1 MPKSAKPVS
10 RPMTVAVLIALGLG
24 ALLLRNYFSLIVVAA
39 IVAYLFDPV
48 YQWFLSRTKNTS
60 LAATLT
66 LLVTLFAI
74 VVPVL
79 LVLFVTFLQA
89 QTFVDD
95 ISHYVNGQDFGKLTQ
110 EALDWI
116 NQTLSSI
123 TGQTVAITYDDV
135 TAQLSQYAT
144 SIANYVIDLLKS
156 WVGSLGGV
164 ITSVI
169 LYMYVF
175 TGILVNRDR
184 IIATVQQLNPLGK
197 DITNIYIG
205 QAQAM
210 TKAMV
215 KGQFIIAVIQGSV
228 SALVLYL
235 VGVPYTAF
243 FLLILTFLS
252 IIPLGAG
259 IVTIPIGI
267 GMMIF
272 GNFVGG
278 AIVVLNHL
286 IVVTNIDNFLK
297 PKLVP
302 KSVRLHPALLLL
314 AVFGGINLFGFLG
327 IVIGPVL
334 MILIVNT
341 INIYLNHI
349 YPKKPAPKAAES
361 SS

>member
-1 MPKSAKPVS
+1 MQKTVQPVS

-39 IVAYLFDPV
+39 IVAYLFAPV
-48 YQWFLSRTKNTS
+48 YEWFVPRTKS
-60 LAATLT
+60 PSYAATLT
-66 LLVTLFAI
+66 LLVTMVAI
-74 VVPVL
+74 VVPLL

-89 QTFVDD
+89 QTFVED
-95 ISHYVNGQDFGKLTQ
+95 ISSYVGGQDFGKLTQ
-110 EALDWI
+110 EVLDWF
-116 NQTLSSI
+116 NATMSSI
-123 TGQTVAITYDDV
+123 TGHTVAVTYDDI
-135 TAQLSQYAT
+135 TAQLSKYAT
-144 SIANYVIDLLKS
+144 SVANYIIDLLKG
-156 WVGSLGGV
+156 WVGSLGGL

-175 TGILVNRDR
+175 TGFLVNRDK
-184 IIATVQQLNPLGK
+184 IVATVQQLNPLGK
-197 DITNIYIG
+197 QVTDVYID

-215 KGQFIIAVIQGSV
+215 KGQFIIAIIQGSV
-228 SALVLYL
+228 SAFVLYL

-314 AVFGGINLFGFLG
+314 AVFGGMNLFGFLG
-327 IVIGPVL
+327 IVIGPVM
-334 MILIVNT
+334 MILIVTT
-341 INIYLNHI
+341 INIYLHHI
-349 YPKKPAPKAAES
+349 RPKKLPAKSAKS
-361 SS
+361 